1 MAESNSVDTASAPGW
16 GGIYSLVEV
25 KGSHAIINIK
35 GTGDD
40 ETCMEIVVKD
50 FVGPLTT
57 GTVRTVEIDFTRR
70 SCVLELQ
77 HDGMEQT
84 RANRTFV
91 RWMLDIVPTACPD
104 E

>member
-1 MAESNSVDTASAPGW
+1 MAKPNSVDTASAPGW
-16 GGIYSLVEV
+16 GGVYSLVEV

-35 GTGDD
+35 GTGED
-40 ETCMEIVVKD
+40 ETCMDIVVND
-50 FVGPLTT
+50 IVGPLTT
-57 GTVRTVEIDFTRR
+57 GTVRVLEKDFRTRT
-70 SCVLELQ
+70 CVLELQ

-84 RANRTFV
+84 RDNQTMV

>member
-1 MAESNSVDTASAPGW
+1 MAQPDGVDKATDPGW
-16 GGIYSLVEV
+16 NGIYSLVEI

-35 GTGDD
+35 GTGED
-40 ETCMEIVVKD
+40 ETCMDIVVKD
-50 FVGPLTT
+50 IVGPMTT
-57 GTVRTVEIDFTRR
+57 GTVRTLEIDFRTR

-84 RANRTFV
+84 RANRTLV